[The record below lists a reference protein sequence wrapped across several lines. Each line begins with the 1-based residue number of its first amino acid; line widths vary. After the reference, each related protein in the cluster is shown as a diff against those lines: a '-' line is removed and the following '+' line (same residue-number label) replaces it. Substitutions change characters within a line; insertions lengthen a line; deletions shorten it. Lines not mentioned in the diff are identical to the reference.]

1 MAFEITHSSPQ
12 AQQAAKEAAERAAE
26 QQAKYPFDKL
36 EVGQSFTCKLSE
48 CNWKSLRTS
57 VYQRNSRERANAT
70 GVEFKFIKHDGLELA
85 EVARIA

>member
-1 MAFEITHSSPQ
+1 MTFEIMASSPQ
-12 AQQAAKEAAERAAE
+12 AQQAAKEAAE

-36 EVGQSFTCKLSE
+36 QPGQSFRAKLDE
-48 CNWKSLRTS
+48 VNWKSLRTS

-70 GVEFKFIKHDGLELA
+70 GVEFKFIKHDDLKLV